1 MFRFQLVAPT
11 GTKFDDQVYEVILP
25 TLDGQIGVLA
35 HHMPLISVVVNGVI
49 IVRHDSRENDLARD
63 FFAVSGGAVIVENNT
78 LKVLVDEADHAR
90 DINEAEAKEA
100 LERALKLKAEASD
113 QISLEKAQSLI
124 DRSNVRL
131 KVASLKR
138 HHQK

>member
-100 LERALKLKAEASD
+100 LERALKLKAEAND

-131 KVASLKR
+131 KVASIKR

>member
-49 IVRHDSRENDLARD
+49 IVRHDPRENDLARD

-100 LERALKLKAEASD
+100 LERALKLKAEAND

>member
-25 TLDGQIGVLA
+25 TLDGQIGVLT

-49 IVRHDSRENDLARD
+49 IVRHDPRENDLARD

-100 LERALKLKAEASD
+100 LERALKLKAEAND

-131 KVASLKR
+131 KVASIKR

>member
-131 KVASLKR
+131 KVASIKR